1 MFLHVAGGA
10 VLDIAEA
17 GDEVDDADD
26 DCDGNGEDADD
37 DIVDSICRPAKLLDV
52 GTEKDTA

>member
-1 MFLHVAGGA
+1 MFLHVADGA
-10 VLDIAEA
+10 VFEIEEA

-26 DCDGNGEDADD
+26 DGDGNGEDVDD
-37 DIVDSICRPAKLLDV
+37 DTEDSICRPAKLLDV